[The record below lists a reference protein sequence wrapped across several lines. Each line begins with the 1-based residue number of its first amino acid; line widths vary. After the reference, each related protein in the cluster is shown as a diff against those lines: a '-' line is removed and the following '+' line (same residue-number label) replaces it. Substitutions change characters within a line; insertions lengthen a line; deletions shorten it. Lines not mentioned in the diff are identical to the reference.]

1 MTMVKQYIGGKL
13 VEGRGRPL
21 EVYNPATGEIAGT
34 VGSATA
40 AQAEE
45 ALAAALLAHQT
56 WAKTPVSERIAWLM
70 RLREACLAERETFV
84 RLISEESGRTYPLA
98 CADFD
103 WCMTSFVFYSDEV
116 KRVYGTHFPN
126 LNGDGSFHCVMR
138 QPIGVVVAHLAWNYP
153 MGNAGLKIAPSV
165 VSGCACVVKPS
176 SQTPLAT
183 LYLGEVAAR
192 IGFPPGVINILSGP
206 SSEVGSALNRSV
218 IPKMIALIGSNET
231 GLRIMRE
238 GATSIKKYSFELGG
252 NAPVVVMDDA
262 DPDEVAQNLI
272 AKKCGFAGQTCV
284 NYNRIY
290 VHERIYASIAERV
303 RERLKD
309 VVPGAWK
316 DAGNVVG
323 PMINPEARDRM
334 FGLIDDAVAR
344 GATLVCGGHIP
355 EGKEKGAFITPA
367 LLVDVSDDMRVSN
380 EEIFGPIIP
389 LQPFRTLEEA
399 IEKANHTQY
408 GLSAYFFGHRAAD
421 IMRAFRG
428 FQAGEIF
435 INGSGG
441 TEFSP
446 HSGTKQSGVGVD
458 KSFWSLEEYFDLKY
472 LSMLP

>member
-1 MTMVKQYIGGKL
+1 MVKQYIGGKL
-13 VEGRGRPL
+13 VEGQGKPL
-21 EVYNPATGEIAGT
+21 EVYNPATGEVVGV

-45 ALAAALLAHQT
+45 ALTAAQT
-56 WAKTPVSERIAWLM
+56 AFKMWSKTPVAVRIEWLM
-70 RLREACLAERETFV
+70 RLREACMAERETFV

-103 WCMTSFVFYSDEV
+103 WCMTSFTFYSDEV
-116 KRVYGTHFPN
+116 KRVYGTQFPN
-126 LNGDGSFHCVMR
+126 LDGDGSFHVAAR

-165 VSGCACVVKPS
+165 VSGCACIIKPS

-183 LYLGEVAAR
+183 LYLGEVVER
-192 IGFPPGVINILSGP
+192 IGFPAGVINILSGP
-206 SSEVGSALNRSV
+206 SSEVGSTLNRSV
-218 IPKMIALIGSNET
+218 IPKMITLIGSNET
-231 GLRIMRE
+231 GLKIMRE
-238 GATSIKKYSFELGG
+238 SATSLKKYSFELGG

-290 VHERIYASIAERV
+290 VHDKLYADVAKCV
-303 RERLKD
+303 QKRLKD
-309 VVPGAWK
+309 VVPGSWK
-316 DAGNVVG
+316 DVGNIIG
-323 PMINPEARDRM
+323 PMITPEARDRM
-334 FGLIDDAVAR
+334 FDLIDDAVAQ
-344 GATLVCGGHIP
+344 GAELVCGGQIP
-355 EGKEKGAFITPA
+355 EERKNGAFITPA
-367 LLVDVSDDMRVSN
+367 LLVDVNDDMRVSN

-389 LQPFRTLEEA
+389 LQPFKTLDEA
-399 IEKANHTQY
+399 IEKSNATQY
-408 GLSAYFFGHRAAD
+408 GLSSYFFGHRAAD
-421 IMRAFRG
+421 IMKAFNG
-428 FQAGEIF
+428 FEAGEIF
-435 INGSGG
+435 INGSTG

-446 HSGTKQSGVGVD
+446 HSGTKQSGIGVD